1 MRRKYSQK
9 GKRMKQAKPEA
20 KANDIQN
27 KGIVIL
33 TAGDYYLWN
42 DRWLFYC
49 LLVITNSQIRRHNQ
63 STNKVLNGIIA
74 KMPPFSHLETGEEGK
89 TAGRTMTGTLECKIQ
104 ERQHQHEMR
113 MDKRLIP
120 VMQSL
125 YHFLIWFSA
134 MKRSENL
141 AQL

>member
-9 GKRMKQAKPEA
+9 GKKMKQAKPEA

-33 TAGDYYLWN
+33 TAGDYHLWS
-42 DRWLFYC
+42 DTWLFYC
-49 LLVITNSQIRRHNQ
+49 LPVITNSQIRRHNQ

-89 TAGRTMTGTLECKIQ
+89 TAGRTMTGTLECKM
-104 ERQHQHEMR
+104 HEIR
-113 MDKRLIP
+113 TDKGLIP